1 MSFTLPQR
9 EQVLAWLSRRRPW
22 KLGLAAVALAVGLPL
37 STVCVEA
44 LVRTR
49 LDPAD
54 FTAPTRLYA
63 RPVVLAAGAPADRE
77 PVRDYLRG
85 LGYRDVRGGS
95 VGLGEYRLD
104 EYEWTIG
111 TRSFRAAGGMSPGG
125 VARIEMDGDRVAA
138 IYDASGRGRGT
149 LMLEPEVIRTVGA
162 EDGEIAD
169 RVPVTLDQVPQH
181 LVDAIVTVEDRNF
194 FTHEGLDLRRIAGA
208 ALANL
213 RAGRVTQGAST
224 ITQQLART
232 LWLSRSRTLWRKL
245 REAAMAIA
253 LEARYSKRTILQAY
267 LNEVYLGQDD
277 ALAIRGVGRAAQF
290 YFGKDVTQLDLG
302 EAALLAGIIRG
313 PNLYSPF
320 RNPKAARTRR
330 DLALREMRDRGVI
343 TDREYRTAARA
354 PLRLRRTTEPRRGT
368 RYFTDWVLRD
378 LAPGRGLAVFTTLD
392 PQLQDLAH
400 QAVVQGLA
408 RLERA
413 RPALT
418 RHAQPLEAA
427 LVALNPWTGEVLA
440 MVGGRD
446 YGTSQFDRVTQAR
459 RQPGSAFKPIV
470 ALAALSPTEDGASEG
485 APLFTL
491 ASQIQD
497 APLEVQTP
505 QGLWRPVNYDGSY
518 GGAVTLREA
527 LEHSLNVPLARVGL
541 AVGPEHIAE
550 AGSMLGIE
558 SPLHA
563 VPSLALGASEVTLL
577 ELTRAYGVFAAYGY
591 RTGSVNTLAV
601 VDPSGK
607 VVRRAT
613 LAGQRVLSPAVA
625 YLVTSALQGVV
636 EHGTGQAL
644 RALGV
649 AGPVAGKTGTTNDD
663 RDAWF
668 VGYTPRLAVGVW
680 VGFDDGTSVGLT
692 GAAAALPIFAQFV
705 RNAVADGN
713 DGDFPVP
720 DGVEFAYAGRD
731 CQREAFLTG
740 TVPDQQCAPFWSALR
755 PVAHGITSLVK
766 GFLRLFGKH

>member
-1 MSFTLPQR
+1 MGAA
-9 EQVLAWLSRRRPW
+9 VLAA
-22 KLGLAAVALAVGLPL
+22 GIAVTSV
-37 STVCVEA
+37 VVEA

-63 RPVVLAAGAPADRE
+63 RPVVLAAGAPVDRE
-77 PVRDYLRG
+77 RVRRYLEG
-85 LGYRDVRGGS
+85 LGYREARGDSVR
-95 VGLGEYRLD
+95 LGEYRLD
-104 EYEWTIG
+104 GDEWTIG

-125 VARIEMDGDRVAA
+125 VTSIQLDGDRIAA
-138 IYDASGRGRGT
+138 IWDASGQTRAT

-169 RVPVTLDQVPQH
+169 RVPVTIDQVPPY
-181 LVDAIVTVEDRNF
+181 LIDAIVTVEDRSF
-194 FTHEGLDLRRIAGA
+194 FTHEGLDLRRIVGAG
-208 ALANL
+208 LADL

-232 LWLSRSRTLWRKL
+232 LWLSSSRTLWRKL
-245 REAAMAIA
+245 REAAMALV
-253 LEARYSKRTILQAY
+253 LEARYSKQAILQAY

-290 YFGKDVTQLDLG
+290 YFGKDVTQLNLS
-302 EAALLAGIIRG
+302 ECALLAGTIRG

-320 RNPKAARTRR
+320 RNPRAARARR

-343 TDREYRTAARA
+343 SDSAYAAARRR
-354 PLRLRRTTEPRRGT
+354 PLRLRRTTEAHRDT
-368 RYFTDWVLRD
+368 RYFTDWVLQD
-378 LAPGRGLAVFTTLD
+378 LQPERGLAVFTTLD
-392 PQLQDLAH
+392 PTLQDVAH

-418 RHAQPLEAA
+418 RPAQPLEAA
-427 LVALNPWTGEVLA
+427 LVALDPWTGEVLA

-446 YGTSQFDRVTQAR
+446 YGETQFNRVTQAR

-470 ALAALSPTEDGASEG
+470 ALAALSPPEDSSNGG

-491 ASQIQD
+491 ASQID
-497 APLEVQTP
+497 DDTLSVQTP
-505 QGLWRPVNYDGSY
+505 AGPWRPVNYDGSF
-518 GGAVTLREA
+518 GDAVTLREA
-527 LEHSLNVPLARVGL
+527 LERSLNVPMARVGL
-541 AVGPEHIAE
+541 AVGPDRIA
-550 AGSMLGIE
+550 GFGQLLGIE

-577 ELTRAYGVFAAYGY
+577 ELTRAYGVLAAYGY
-591 RTGSVNTLAV
+591 RTNSVNTLAV
-601 VDPSGK
+601 VDPSGQ
-607 VVRRAT
+607 VVGRAT
-613 LAGQRVLSPAVA
+613 LVGQQVLAPAVA
-625 YLVTSALQGVV
+625 YLVTFALQGVV

-644 RALGV
+644 RTLGV

-668 VGYTPRLAVGVW
+668 VGYTPHLAVGVW

-692 GAAAALPIFAQFV
+692 GAGAALPIFAQFV
-705 RNAVADGN
+705 RQAVADGN
-713 DGDFPVP
+713 DDDFPVP
-720 DGVEFAYAGRD
+720 EGVEFADAGRD

-740 TVPDQQCAPFWSALR
+740 TVPDQQCAPIWSALR
-755 PVAHGITSLVK
+755 PVARGIKSLVK